1 MNDRNRKAKLNKKSM
16 VMIGAAFLIVLAVA
30 ALMYYMDY
38 RSTGASEGSSK
49 KVYTIDGEE
58 CYKKQ
63 NIETY
68 MFLGVD
74 AADDSKNT
82 KQKKNQS
89 VQCDSVILLV
99 IDRVN
104 KTFAILPL
112 DRDAMVSLEIPDED
126 GNILGENTMQLALA
140 YAYGDGKEQSC
151 ELAEDAV
158 SGLLHDQRI
167 DGYVSLSMDAIGA
180 VNHLV
185 GGVDVTVT
193 DDFAGESG
201 LASGQTVHLSD
212 AQAETFVRG
221 RKSVG
226 DGTNEN
232 RMNRQQTYIE
242 ALYPA
247 VIDSAKKDKNFV
259 SDARKKLDK
268 YMVTNMTDSD
278 FSKIIEAISSDKKM
292 NLSDIKYSRTVNKDT
307 GYAEVEY
314 DEDSLESVIKKLF
327 YEPVEEWPDDSDEE

>member
-1 MNDRNRKAKLNKKSM
+1 MNNRNRKAKLNKKSM
-16 VMIGAAFLIVLAVA
+16 AMIAAAFLIILAVA
-30 ALMYYMDY
+30 ALMYYMDH
-38 RSTGASEGSSK
+38 RTTGTDEGSSK

-68 MFLGVD
+68 LFLGVD
-74 AADDSKNT
+74 STNDDKNA
-82 KQKKNQS
+82 KKKEQS

-104 KTFAILPL
+104 KTFATLPL

-167 DGYVSLSMDAIGA
+167 DGYVSLSMDAIGT

-221 RKSVG
+221 RKTVG

-232 RMNRQQTYIE
+232 RMSRQQTYIE

-247 VIDSAKKDKNFV
+247 VIDHAKQDNNFV
-259 SDARKKLDK
+259 SNARKKLDK

-278 FSKIIEAISSDKKM
+278 FSKIIEALSSDKKM
-292 NLSDIKYSRTVNKDT
+292 NLPDIKYSRMVNKDT

-314 DEDSLESVIKKLF
+314 DEDSLEGVVKKLF
-327 YEPVEEWPDDSDEE
+327 YDPVEEWPDDSDEE

>member
-1 MNDRNRKAKLNKKSM
+1 MNNRNRKAKLNKKSM
-16 VMIGAAFLIVLAVA
+16 AMIAAAFLIILAVA
-30 ALMYYMDY
+30 ALMYYMDH
-38 RSTGASEGSSK
+38 RTTGTDEGSSK

-68 MFLGVD
+68 LFLGVD
-74 AADDSKNT
+74 STNDDKNA
-82 KQKKNQS
+82 KKKEQS

-104 KTFAILPL
+104 KTFATLPL

-167 DGYVSLSMDAIGA
+167 DGYVSLSMDAIGT

-221 RKSVG
+221 RKTVG

-232 RMNRQQTYIE
+232 RMSRQQTYIE

-247 VIDSAKKDKNFV
+247 VIDHAKQDNNFV
-259 SDARKKLDK
+259 SNARKKLDK

-278 FSKIIEAISSDKKM
+278 FSKIIEALSSDKKM
-292 NLSDIKYSRTVNKDT
+292 NLPDIKYSRTVNKDT

-314 DEDSLESVIKKLF
+314 DEDSLEGVVKKLF

>member
-1 MNDRNRKAKLNKKSM
+1 MNNRNRKAKLNKKSM
-16 VMIGAAFLIVLAVA
+16 AMIAAAFLIILAVA
-30 ALMYYMDY
+30 ALMYYMDH
-38 RSTGASEGSSK
+38 RTTGTDEGSSK

-68 MFLGVD
+68 LFLGVD
-74 AADDSKNT
+74 STNDDKNA
-82 KQKKNQS
+82 KKKEQS

-104 KTFAILPL
+104 KTFATLPL

-221 RKSVG
+221 RKTVG

-232 RMNRQQTYIE
+232 RMSRQQTYIE

-247 VIDSAKKDKNFV
+247 VIDHAKQDNNFV
-259 SDARKKLDK
+259 SNARKKLDK

-278 FSKIIEAISSDKKM
+278 FSKIIEALSSDKKM
-292 NLSDIKYSRTVNKDT
+292 NLPDIKYSRTVNKDT

-314 DEDSLESVIKKLF
+314 DEDSLEGVVKKLF

>member
-1 MNDRNRKAKLNKKSM
+1 MNNRNRKAKLNKKSM
-16 VMIGAAFLIVLAVA
+16 AMIAAAFLIILAVA
-30 ALMYYMDY
+30 ALMYYMDH
-38 RSTGASEGSSK
+38 RTTGTDEGSSK

-68 MFLGVD
+68 LFLGVD
-74 AADDSKNT
+74 STNDDKNA
-82 KQKKNQS
+82 KKKEQS

-104 KTFAILPL
+104 KTFATLPL

-221 RKSVG
+221 RKTVG

-232 RMNRQQTYIE
+232 RMSRQQTYIE

-247 VIDSAKKDKNFV
+247 VIDHAKQDNNFV
-259 SDARKKLDK
+259 SNARKKLDK

-278 FSKIIEAISSDKKM
+278 FSKIIEALSSDKKM
-292 NLSDIKYSRTVNKDT
+292 NLPDIKYSRTVNKDT

-314 DEDSLESVIKKLF
+314 DEDSLEGVVKKLF
-327 YEPVEEWPDDSDEE
+327 YEPVEEWPDDPDEE

>member
-1 MNDRNRKAKLNKKSM
+1 MNNRNRKAKLNKKSM
-16 VMIGAAFLIVLAVA
+16 AMIAAAFLIILAVA
-30 ALMYYMDY
+30 ALMYYMDH
-38 RSTGASEGSSK
+38 RTTGTDEGSSK

-68 MFLGVD
+68 LFLGVD
-74 AADDSKNT
+74 STNDDKNA
-82 KQKKNQS
+82 KKKEQS

-247 VIDSAKKDKNFV
+247 VIDHAKQDNNFV
-259 SDARKKLDK
+259 SNARKKLDK

-278 FSKIIEAISSDKKM
+278 FSKIIEALSSDKKI
-292 NLSDIKYSRTVNKDT
+292 NVSDIKYSRTINKDT

>member
-1 MNDRNRKAKLNKKSM
+1 MNNRNRKAKLNKKSM
-16 VMIGAAFLIVLAVA
+16 AMIAAAFLIILAVA
-30 ALMYYMDY
+30 ALMYYMDH
-38 RSTGASEGSSK
+38 RTTGTSEGSSK
-49 KVYTIDGEE
+49 KVYTIDDEE

-68 MFLGVD
+68 LFLGVD
-74 AADDSKNT
+74 STNDDKNA
-82 KQKKNQS
+82 KKKEQS

-104 KTFAILPL
+104 KTFATLPL

-221 RKSVG
+221 RKTVG

-232 RMNRQQTYIE
+232 RMSRQQTYIE

-247 VIDSAKKDKNFV
+247 VIDHAKQDNNFV
-259 SDARKKLDK
+259 SNARKKLDK

-278 FSKIIEAISSDKKM
+278 FSKIIEALSSDKKM
-292 NLSDIKYSRTVNKDT
+292 NLPDIKYSRTVNKDT

-314 DEDSLESVIKKLF
+314 DEDSLEGVVKKLF
-327 YEPVEEWPDDSDEE
+327 YDPVEEWPDDSDEE

>member
-1 MNDRNRKAKLNKKSM
+1 MSPGDSLIACSSRLIVAVAERCRVCSLLKSPRKSEEPKLNKNHGDDRCS
-16 VMIGAAFLIVLAVA
+16 IFDSSGGGRPYVL
-30 ALMYYMDY
+30 Y
-38 RSTGASEGSSK
+38 GSPIHRYQRGPA

-68 MFLGVD
+68 LFLGVD
-74 AADDSKNT
+74 AAGDSRNT

-232 RMNRQQTYIE
+232 RMNRQQIPT
-242 ALYPA
+242 
-247 VIDSAKKDKNFV
+247 
-259 SDARKKLDK
+259 
-268 YMVTNMTDSD
+268 
-278 FSKIIEAISSDKKM
+278 
-292 NLSDIKYSRTVNKDT
+292 SRRC
-307 GYAEVEY
+307 
-314 DEDSLESVIKKLF
+314 IRR
-327 YEPVEEWPDDSDEE
+327 

>member
-1 MNDRNRKAKLNKKSM
+1 MNNRNRKAKLNKKSM
-16 VMIGAAFLIVLAVA
+16 AMIAAAFLIILAVA
-30 ALMYYMDY
+30 ALMYYMDH
-38 RSTGASEGSSK
+38 RTTVTSEGSSK

-68 MFLGVD
+68 LFLGVD
-74 AADDSKNT
+74 STNDDKNA
-82 KQKKNQS
+82 KKKEQS

-104 KTFAILPL
+104 KTFATLPL

-221 RKSVG
+221 RKTVG

-232 RMNRQQTYIE
+232 RMSRQQTYIE

-247 VIDSAKKDKNFV
+247 VIDHAKQDNNFV
-259 SDARKKLDK
+259 SNARKKLDK

-278 FSKIIEAISSDKKM
+278 FSKIIEALSSDKKM
-292 NLSDIKYSRTVNKDT
+292 NLPDIKYSRTVNKDT

-314 DEDSLESVIKKLF
+314 DEDSLEGVVKKLF
-327 YEPVEEWPDDSDEE
+327 YDPVEEWPDDSDEE

>member
-1 MNDRNRKAKLNKKSM
+1 MNNRNRKAKLNKKSM
-16 VMIGAAFLIVLAVA
+16 AMIAAAFLIILAVA
-30 ALMYYMDY
+30 ALMYYMDH
-38 RSTGASEGSSK
+38 RTTGTDEGSSK

-68 MFLGVD
+68 LFLGVD
-74 AADDSKNT
+74 STNDDKNA
-82 KQKKNQS
+82 KKKEQS

-104 KTFAILPL
+104 KTFATLPL

-221 RKSVG
+221 RKTVG

-232 RMNRQQTYIE
+232 RMSRQQTYIE

-247 VIDSAKKDKNFV
+247 VIDHAKQDNNFV
-259 SDARKKLDK
+259 SNARKKLDK

-278 FSKIIEAISSDKKM
+278 FSKIIEALSSDKKM
-292 NLSDIKYSRTVNKDT
+292 NLPDIKYSRTVNKDT

-327 YEPVEEWPDDSDEE
+327 YEPVEEWPDDPDEE